1 MRRSAV
7 RNSIAQPFILVENGP
22 PPPIR
27 APNVQD
33 AADAVKRRDRRK
45 IVKSE
50 KLAAIVSW
58 VVFGVTVACTALL
71 AWYIPSDRARAILIF
86 RSFNVELPA
95 STQMLLAI
103 PPIMFPIAAALA
115 ALLAVWML
123 VLCGV
128 VYVTYRQIIMAPMVQ
143 LIESV
148 SSPGGSTVMP

>member
-1 MRRSAV
+1 
-7 RNSIAQPFILVENGP
+7 
-22 PPPIR
+22 
-27 APNVQD
+27 
-33 AADAVKRRDRRK
+33 
-45 IVKSE
+45 VKSE

-71 AWYIPSDRARAILIF
+71 AWYIPSDRARAIPIF

-95 STQMLLAI
+95 PTQALLAI

-115 ALLAVWML
+115 ALLAVWIQFAVRPKTMALTLLLLML

-148 SSPGGSTVMP
+148 SAPGGSNVMP